1 MKLLIQ
7 LCSPTQQPDGST
19 YTAIFGEAEETE
31 LLGQAGAMI
40 VGVLADVFVPLTNV
54 ASVAVAKTENLPEFG
69 EHVLVID

>member
-1 MKLLIQ
+1 
-7 LCSPTQQPDGST
+7 
-19 YTAIFGEAEETE
+19 
-31 LLGQAGAMI
+31 MI